1 MRGKMRGKT
10 RIALSAALILGA
22 VFPASAATKHHRP
35 PMVLPMIVGRSL
47 TWRSLAAILAAA
59 RRPVAHPAAMPARL
73 HQIAGDELLR
83 TTTRSSGESTKFSA
97 LVFFI
102 PFRPVCSSPLPLFV
116 AIAQDS
122 IGEQP
127 GRACS
132 NHLA

>member
-1 MRGKMRGKT
+1 VARQGLR
-10 RIALSAALILGA
+10 
-22 VFPASAATKHHRP
+22 FPLRLFSVPSSQPQRP
-35 PMVLPMIVGRSL
+35 PSIIAPQMGLPMIVGRSL

-59 RRPVAHPAAMPARL
+59 RRRVAHPAAMPAPL

-102 PFRPVCSSPLPLFV
+102 LFRPVCSSPLPLFV
-116 AIAQDS
+116 AVAQDS